1 MVTIAPTTDNETGT
15 PTIRVRED
23 TTTAITMAA
32 TSKATV
38 TTTTTI
44 GGATRAENTME
55 LTTGIFVLI
64 MREAQITG
72 AIEMATTVTTHID
85 PTIVTIATVIIIIT
99 TILGI
104 HKIGITM
111 GNAATSMGT
120 TTTII
125 RIASSPKNNITQ
137 LQFPKAPTRL

>member
-1 MVTIAPTTDNETGT
+1 MVTIAPTKDNETGT
-15 PTIRVRED
+15 PTITVRED

-38 TTTTTI
+38 TTTTI

-104 HKIGITM
+104 RKIGITM
-111 GNAATSMGT
+111 GNAATTMGT